1 MTTEELAY
9 LGIEK
14 LKMRFQNKINPEE
27 YFLAY
32 SGGLDSHL
40 LYWFLKEV
48 LHDNSIKIVSVNT
61 YREHNEIRARMY
73 RYADVILYPTM
84 KMREIKEKYGIPC
97 FTKFQDD
104 YIHRYQKGSR
114 TPHTMSCIYGIGTTK
129 FKLNNTAKTKLLDG
143 SLHKVSDKCCKYTKK
158 EPVRRYE
165 KNTGLKPIIA
175 VRGAESILRK
185 NAYRTCLDPKGR
197 FTPLYDFSDEMVN
210 AIYEIYSIEKPKVY
224 EVLNRTGCIGCPY
237 GRNILKELSIV
248 TPAQRKYAIDS
259 FGESYSA
266 LGVNINNIKNGN
278 PTLTE
283 VIEKRRMQDV

>member
-1 MTTEELAY
+1 
-9 LGIEK
+9 
-14 LKMRFQNKINPEE
+14 
-27 YFLAY
+27 
-32 SGGLDSHL
+32 
-40 LYWFLKEV
+40 
-48 LHDNSIKIVSVNT
+48 
-61 YREHNEIRARMY
+61 MY

-84 KMREIKEKYGIPC
+84 KMSEIKEKYGIPC

-114 TPHTMSCIYGIGTTK
+114 TPHTMSCIYGSGTIY
-129 FKLNNTAKTKLLDG
+129 KLNKTAKTKLLDG
-143 SLHKVSDKCCKYTKK
+143 SLHKISDKCCKYTKK

-165 KNTGLKPIIA
+165 KQTGLKPIIA

-185 NAYRTCLDPKGR
+185 NAYRTCLDSRGR
-197 FTPLYDFSDEMVN
+197 FTPLYDFSDEMVC